1 MFLIER
7 VIAAAGIV
15 WAAALL
21 GFQLLKAWGGGRR
34 DYSAPAGNPLR
45 GVLYNFTAAMS
56 PAHKET
62 IRHHPF
68 KFAVGLV
75 MHAGVAVSLLKIIVL
90 LVKPD
95 TPPVAPIAVGGFLAV
110 TAAAAAF
117 LFLRRF
123 LSPNLRA
130 MSAFDDYLASFVTL
144 SCLAIAAG
152 HEFGLVNAGVFL
164 LAAAAATFYIPL
176 GKLRHV
182 LFCPVSRLDLG
193 RRMGYRGTY
202 PPPRLAKN

>member
-1 MFLIER
+1 MFVLER
-7 VIAAAGIV
+7 IVAAAGII

-21 GFQLLKAWGGGRR
+21 GFQLLRAWGGGRR
-34 DYSAPAGNPLR
+34 DYSARAGNPLR

-62 IRHHPF
+62 IRNHPF
-68 KFAVGLV
+68 KFAVGLA
-75 MHAGVAVSLLKIIVL
+75 MHVGVGVAVIKVLALLI
-90 LVKPD
+90 KPD
-95 TPPVAPIAVGGFLAV
+95 APPWAPIPVGGLLAL
-110 TAAAAAF
+110 TAAAALF
-117 LFLRRF
+117 LFARRL

-130 MSAFDDYLASFVTL
+130 MSAFDDYLASAATL
-144 SCLAIAAG
+144 ACLAVASL
-152 HEFGLVNAGVFL
+152 HEFGLVTAGFFL
-164 LAAAAATFYIPL
+164 LVDAAATFYLPL

-202 PPPRLAKN
+202 PPPRFAKN